1 MSFKSVKEPEKNVRV
16 IEFGCDR
23 KTFDEAVTAVYRR
36 KAPKL
41 TVPGFR
47 PGKAPQHFI
56 EKMYGSGIFYED
68 AVNDMIPALYPD
80 ALKES
85 GLTPVSQPEFDL
97 VELNDEGLTLSAKFF
112 IKPEVKIEGYKE
124 LSVKKVVNE
133 VTDEAVDS
141 EIKTVRERNA
151 RSIEITDRPAKTGDT
166 VKLDYSGTVD
176 GELFDGGTAE
186 DQTLELGSGHF
197 IPGFEDQVAGH
208 SIDEEFDVN
217 VTFPEDYGAKELAGK
232 AAVFKCK
239 IRAINEKEIPELDD
253 DFVADVSEFNTVD
266 EYKADVRAKLEK
278 READRADNEAK
289 DAIID
294 KLTEALD
301 ADIPACMFDNEVNAE
316 LQSYDG
322 RLRSQGL
329 SLDMYIKYTGMTLD
343 QMKEQFKPSAER
355 QVKLRLA
362 LEKIAELEKVEVSDE
377 EVDAE
382 YEDIAKSYNMKAED
396 VKARIEAEDVK
407 ADLKVKKAM
416 ELVEASTTYT
426 AE

>member
-1 MSFKSVKEPEKNVRV
+1 MSFKSVSEPEKNVRV

-41 TVPGFR
+41 SVPGFR

-68 AVNDMIPALYPD
+68 AVNDMIPALNPD

-85 GLTPVSQPEFDL
+85 GLEPVSRPEFDL
-97 VELNDEGLTLSAKFF
+97 VELNDEGLTLSAKFYV
-112 IKPEVKIEGYKE
+112 KPEVKIDGYKG
-124 LSVKKVVNE
+124 LTVKKVINE

-141 EIKTVRERNA
+141 EIKTVRERNG
-151 RSIEITDRPAKTGDT
+151 RSIEVTDRPAQNGDT
-166 VKLDYSGTVD
+166 VSIDYSGSVD
-176 GELFDGGTAE
+176 GELFEGGTAE
-186 DQTLELGSGHF
+186 KQSLRLGSGQF

-208 SIDEEFDVN
+208 SVGDEFDVN

-239 IRAINEKEIPELDD
+239 LHAINEREIPELDD
-253 DFVADVSEFNTVD
+253 EFVADVSEFNTVD

-289 DAIID
+289 DEIID
-294 KLTEALD
+294 KLVEALD
-301 ADIPACMFDNEVNAE
+301 ADIPAVMFDNEVENE
-316 LQSYDG
+316 LQSYDT

-329 SLDMYIKYTGMTLD
+329 SLEMYTQYTGMTVD
-343 QMKEQFKPSAER
+343 QLKEQFRPGAER

-362 LEKIAELEKVEVSDE
+362 LEAIAAQENLEVTEDE
-377 EVDAE
+377 TNAE
-382 YEDIAKSYNMKAED
+382 YEDIAKAYNMKVEEVKDRILAED
-396 VKARIEAEDVK
+396 IK

-416 ELVEASTTYT
+416 ELVEAAATYT

>member
-1 MSFKSVKEPEKNVRV
+1 MSFKSVSEPEKNVRV

-41 TVPGFR
+41 SVPGFR

-85 GLTPVSQPEFDL
+85 GLEPVSQPEFDL
-97 VELNDEGLTLSAKFF
+97 VELNDEGLTLSAKFYV
-112 IKPEVKIEGYKE
+112 KPEVKIDGYKG
-124 LSVKKVVNE
+124 LTVKKVVNE

-141 EIKTVRERNA
+141 EIKTVRERNS
-151 RSIEITDRPAKTGDT
+151 RSVEITDRPAKTGDT
-166 VKLDYSGTVD
+166 VTLDYSGSVD
-176 GELFDGGTAE
+176 GEPFEGGTAE
-186 DQTLELGSGHF
+186 KQPLELGSGHI

-208 SIDEEFDVN
+208 SIGEEFDVN

-239 IRAINEKEIPELDD
+239 INAINEKERPELVD

-266 EYKADVRAKLEK
+266 EYKADIRAKLEK

-294 KLTEALD
+294 KLVEALD
-301 ADIPACMFDNEVNAE
+301 ADIPACMFDNEVNSE
-316 LQSYDG
+316 LQSYDS

-329 SLDMYIKYTGMTLD
+329 NLDMYTKYTGMTLD
-343 QMKEQFKPSAER
+343 QMKEQFRPNAER

-362 LEKIAELEKVEVSDE
+362 LEQIAAQENIEVTEADTE
-377 EVDAE
+377 AE
-382 YEDIAKSYNMKAED
+382 YEDIAKTYNMKVEEVKERILAED
-396 VKARIEAEDVK
+396 IN

-416 ELVEASTTYT
+416 ELVEAAATYT

>member
-1 MSFKSVKEPEKNVRV
+1 MSFKSVSEPEKNVRV

-41 TVPGFR
+41 SVPGFR

-85 GLTPVSQPEFDL
+85 GLEPVSQPEFDL
-97 VELNDEGLTLSAKFF
+97 VELNDEGLTLSAKFYV
-112 IKPEVKIEGYKE
+112 KPEVKIDGYKG
-124 LSVKKVVNE
+124 LTVKKVVNE

-141 EIKTVRERNA
+141 EIKTVRERNS
-151 RSIEITDRPAKTGDT
+151 RSVEITDRPAKMGDT
-166 VKLDYSGTVD
+166 VTLDYSGSVD
-176 GELFDGGTAE
+176 GELFEGGTAE
-186 DQTLELGSGHF
+186 KQPLELGSGHF

-208 SIDEEFDVN
+208 SIGEEFDVN

-239 IRAINEKEIPELDD
+239 INAINEKEIPELDD

-266 EYKADVRAKLEK
+266 EYKADIRAKLEK

-294 KLTEALD
+294 KLVEALD
-301 ADIPACMFDNEVNAE
+301 ADIPAVMFDNEVNAE
-316 LQSYDG
+316 LQSYDN

-329 SLDMYIKYTGMTLD
+329 NLDMYTKYTGMTLD
-343 QMKEQFKPSAER
+343 QMKEQFRPNAER

-362 LEKIAELEKVEVSDE
+362 LEQIAAQENIEVTEADTE
-377 EVDAE
+377 AE
-382 YEDIAKSYNMKAED
+382 YEDIAKTYNMKVEEVKERILAED
-396 VKARIEAEDVK
+396 IN

-416 ELVEASTTYT
+416 ELVEAAATYT

>member
-1 MSFKSVKEPEKNVRV
+1 MSFKSVSEPEKNVRV

-41 TVPGFR
+41 SVPGFR

-85 GLTPVSQPEFDL
+85 GLEPVSRPEFDL
-97 VELNDEGLTLSAKFF
+97 VELNDEGLTLSAKFYV
-112 IKPEVKIEGYKE
+112 KPEVKIDGYKG
-124 LSVKKVVNE
+124 LTVKKVINE
-133 VTDEAVDS
+133 VTGEAVDS
-141 EIKTVRERNA
+141 EIQTVRERNA
-151 RSIEITDRPAKTGDT
+151 RSIEVTDRPAQRGDT
-166 VKLDYSGTVD
+166 VTIDYSGSVD
-176 GELFDGGTAE
+176 GELFEGGTAE
-186 DQTLELGSGHF
+186 KQSLRLGSGQF

-208 SIDEEFDVN
+208 SIGDEFDVN

-239 IRAINEKEIPELDD
+239 LHAINEREIPELDD
-253 DFVADVSEFNTVD
+253 EFVADVSEFNTVD

-289 DAIID
+289 DEIID
-294 KLTEALD
+294 KLVEALD
-301 ADIPACMFDNEVNAE
+301 ADIPAVMFDNEVENE
-316 LQSYDG
+316 LQSYDT

-329 SLDMYIKYTGMTLD
+329 SLEMYTQYTGMTVD
-343 QMKEQFKPSAER
+343 QLKEQFRPGAER

-362 LEKIAELEKVEVSDE
+362 LEAIAAQENLEVTEDE
-377 EVDAE
+377 TNAE
-382 YEDIAKSYNMKAED
+382 YEDIAKAYNMKVEEVKDRILAED
-396 VKARIEAEDVK
+396 IK

-416 ELVEASTTYT
+416 ELVEAAATYT

>member
-1 MSFKSVKEPEKNVRV
+1 MSFKSVSEPEKNVRV

-36 KAPKL
+36 KAPKIS
-41 TVPGFR
+41 VPGFR

-56 EKMYGSGIFYED
+56 EKMYGSGIFYEE

-85 GLTPVSQPEFDL
+85 GLEPVSQPEFDL
-97 VELNDEGLTLSAKFF
+97 VELNEEGLTLSAKFYV
-112 IKPEVKIEGYKE
+112 KPEVKIDGYKG
-124 LSVKKVVNE
+124 LSVRKVVNE

-151 RSIEITDRPAKTGDT
+151 RSVEITDRPAKIGDT
-166 VKLDYSGTVD
+166 VTLDYSGSVD
-176 GELFDGGTAE
+176 GELFEGGTAE
-186 DQTLELGSGHF
+186 NQPLELGSGHF

-239 IRAINEKEIPELDD
+239 LHGITEKEVPELDD

-266 EYKADVRAKLEK
+266 EYKADIRKKLEK

-294 KLTEALD
+294 KLVEALD
-301 ADIPACMFDNEVNAE
+301 ADIPAVMFDNEVNAE
-316 LQSYDG
+316 LQSYDN

-329 SLDMYIKYTGMTLD
+329 NLDMYTKYTGMTLD
-343 QMKEQFKPSAER
+343 QMKEQFRPNAER

-362 LEKIAELEKVEVSDE
+362 LEQIAAQENIEVSE
-377 EVDAE
+377 EDTNAE
-382 YEDIAKSYNMKAED
+382 YEEIAKSYNMKVEEVRERILAED
-396 VKARIEAEDVK
+396 IN

-416 ELVEASTTYT
+416 ELVEAAASYT

>member
-1 MSFKSVKEPEKNVRV
+1 MSFKSVSEPEKNVRV

-41 TVPGFR
+41 SVPGFR

-85 GLTPVSQPEFDL
+85 GLEPVSRPEFDL
-97 VELNDEGLTLSAKFF
+97 VELNDEGLTLSAKFYV
-112 IKPEVKIEGYKE
+112 KPEVKIDGYKG
-124 LSVKKVVNE
+124 LTVKKVINE
-133 VTDEAVDS
+133 VTGEAVDS
-141 EIKTVRERNA
+141 EIQTVRERNA
-151 RSIEITDRPAKTGDT
+151 RSIEVTDRPAQRGDT
-166 VKLDYSGTVD
+166 VTIDYSGSVD
-176 GELFDGGTAE
+176 GELFEGGTAE
-186 DQTLELGSGHF
+186 KQSLRLGSGQF

-208 SIDEEFDVN
+208 SIGDEFDVN

-239 IRAINEKEIPELDD
+239 LHAINEREIPELDD
-253 DFVADVSEFNTVD
+253 EFVADVSEFNTVD

-289 DAIID
+289 DEIID
-294 KLTEALD
+294 KLVEALD
-301 ADIPACMFDNEVNAE
+301 ADIPAVMFDNEVENE
-316 LQSYDG
+316 LQSYDT

-329 SLDMYIKYTGMTLD
+329 SLEMYTVHRHDRRSAQGTVQTGC
-343 QMKEQFKPSAER
+343 
-355 QVKLRLA
+355 
-362 LEKIAELEKVEVSDE
+362 
-377 EVDAE
+377 
-382 YEDIAKSYNMKAED
+382 
-396 VKARIEAEDVK
+396 
-407 ADLKVKKAM
+407 
-416 ELVEASTTYT
+416 
-426 AE
+426 

>member
-1 MSFKSVKEPEKNVRV
+1 MSFKSVSEPEKNVRV

-41 TVPGFR
+41 SVPGFR

-85 GLTPVSQPEFDL
+85 GLEPVSRPEFDL
-97 VELNDEGLTLSAKFF
+97 VELNDEGLTLSAKFYV
-112 IKPEVKIEGYKE
+112 KPEVKIDGYKG
-124 LSVKKVVNE
+124 LTVKKVINE

-141 EIKTVRERNA
+141 EIKTVRERNG
-151 RSIEITDRPAKTGDT
+151 RSIEVTDRPAQNGDT
-166 VKLDYSGTVD
+166 VSIDYSGSVD
-176 GELFDGGTAE
+176 GELFEGGTAE
-186 DQTLELGSGHF
+186 KQSLRLGSGQF

-208 SIDEEFDVN
+208 SVGDEFDVN

-239 IRAINEKEIPELDD
+239 LHAINEREIPELDD
-253 DFVADVSEFNTVD
+253 EFVADVSEFNTVD

-289 DAIID
+289 DEIID
-294 KLTEALD
+294 KLVEALD
-301 ADIPACMFDNEVNAE
+301 ADIPAVMFDNEVENE
-316 LQSYDG
+316 LQNYDT

-329 SLDMYIKYTGMTLD
+329 SLEMYTQYTGMTVD
-343 QMKEQFKPSAER
+343 QLKEQFRPGAER

-362 LEKIAELEKVEVSDE
+362 LEAIAAQENLEVTEDE
-377 EVDAE
+377 TNAE
-382 YEDIAKSYNMKAED
+382 YEDIAKAYNMKVEEVKDRILAED
-396 VKARIEAEDVK
+396 IK

-416 ELVEASTTYT
+416 ELVEAAATYT

>member
-1 MSFKSVKEPEKNVRV
+1 MSFKSVSEPEKNVRV

-41 TVPGFR
+41 SVPGFR

-85 GLTPVSQPEFDL
+85 GLEPVSRPEFDL
-97 VELNDEGLTLSAKFF
+97 VELNDEGLTLSAKFYV
-112 IKPEVKIEGYKE
+112 KPEVKIDGYKG
-124 LSVKKVVNE
+124 LTVKKVINE

-141 EIKTVRERNA
+141 EIKTVRERNG
-151 RSIEITDRPAKTGDT
+151 RSIEVTDRPAQNGDT
-166 VKLDYSGTVD
+166 VSIDYSGSVD
-176 GELFDGGTAE
+176 GELFEGGTAE
-186 DQTLELGSGHF
+186 KQSLRLGSGQF

-208 SIDEEFDVN
+208 SVGDEFDVN

-239 IRAINEKEIPELDD
+239 LHAINERENPELDD
-253 DFVADVSEFNTVD
+253 EFVADVSEFNTVD

-289 DAIID
+289 DEIID
-294 KLTEALD
+294 KLVEALD
-301 ADIPACMFDNEVNAE
+301 ADIPAVMFDNEVENE
-316 LQSYDG
+316 LQSYDT

-329 SLDMYIKYTGMTLD
+329 SLEMYTQYTGMTVD
-343 QMKEQFKPSAER
+343 QLKEQFRPGAER

-362 LEKIAELEKVEVSDE
+362 LEAIAAQENLEVTEDE
-377 EVDAE
+377 TNAE
-382 YEDIAKSYNMKAED
+382 YEDIAKAYNMKVEEVKDRILAED
-396 VKARIEAEDVK
+396 IK

-416 ELVEASTTYT
+416 ELVEAAATYT

>member
-1 MSFKSVKEPEKNVRV
+1 MSLKSVKEPEKNVRV

-47 PGKAPQHFI
+47 PGKAPQRFI

-85 GLTPVSQPEFDL
+85 GLDPVSQPEFDM
-97 VELNDEGLTLSAKFF
+97 VDLNDEGLTLSAKFY
-112 IKPEVKIEGYKE
+112 IKPEVKIDGYKE

-133 VTDEAVDS
+133 VTDEAVDN

-166 VKLDYSGTVD
+166 VTLDYSGSVD
-176 GELFDGGTAE
+176 GELFEGGTAE
-186 DQTLELGSGHF
+186 NQPLELGSGHF

-239 IRAINEKEIPELDD
+239 IHAINEKEIPELDD
-253 DFVADVSEFNTVD
+253 EFVADVSEFNTVD
-266 EYKADVRAKLEK
+266 EYNADVRAKLEK

-294 KLTEALD
+294 KLVEAID
-301 ADIPACMFDNEVNAE
+301 VDIPEVMFENEVNSE
-316 LQSYDG
+316 LQSFDT

-329 SLDMYIKYTGMTLD
+329 NLDMYEKYTGLTLD
-343 QMKEQFKPSAER
+343 KMKEQYRPNAER

-362 LEKIAELEKVEVSDE
+362 LEKIAEQEAVEVSDE
-377 EVDAE
+377 EIETE
-382 YEDIAKSYNMKAED
+382 YADIAKAYNMEAEE
-396 VKARIEAEDVK
+396 VKARILADDIK

-416 ELVEASTTYT
+416 ELVEAATKYT

>member
-1 MSFKSVKEPEKNVRV
+1 MSFKSVSEPEKNVRV

-41 TVPGFR
+41 SVPGFR

-85 GLTPVSQPEFDL
+85 GLEPVSRPEFDL
-97 VELNDEGLTLSAKFF
+97 VELNDEGLTLSAKFYV
-112 IKPEVKIEGYKE
+112 KPEVKIDGYKG
-124 LSVKKVVNE
+124 LTVKKVINE

-141 EIKTVRERNA
+141 EIKTVRERNG
-151 RSIEITDRPAKTGDT
+151 RSIEVTDRPAQNGDT
-166 VKLDYSGTVD
+166 VSIDYSGSVD
-176 GELFDGGTAE
+176 GELFEGGTAE
-186 DQTLELGSGHF
+186 KQSLILGSGQF

-208 SIDEEFDVN
+208 SVGDEFDVN

-239 IRAINEKEIPELDD
+239 LHAINEREIPELDD
-253 DFVADVSEFNTVD
+253 EFVADVSEFNTVD

-289 DAIID
+289 DEIID
-294 KLTEALD
+294 KLVEALD
-301 ADIPACMFDNEVNAE
+301 ADIPAVMFDNEVENE
-316 LQSYDG
+316 LQSYDT

-329 SLDMYIKYTGMTLD
+329 SLEMYTQYTGMTVD
-343 QMKEQFKPSAER
+343 QLKEQFRPGAER

-362 LEKIAELEKVEVSDE
+362 LEAIAAQENLEVTEDE
-377 EVDAE
+377 TNAE
-382 YEDIAKSYNMKAED
+382 YEDIAKAYNMKVEEVKDRILAED
-396 VKARIEAEDVK
+396 IK

-416 ELVEASTTYT
+416 ELVEAAATYT

>member
-329 SLDMYIKYTGMTLD
+329 SLDMYIKYTGLTLD
-343 QMKEQFKPSAER
+343 QMKEQFRPSAER

>member
-1 MSFKSVKEPEKNVRV
+1 MSFKSVSEPEKNVRV

-41 TVPGFR
+41 SVPGFR

-85 GLTPVSQPEFDL
+85 GLEPVSRPEFDL
-97 VELNDEGLTLSAKFF
+97 VELNDEGLTLSAKFYV
-112 IKPEVKIEGYKE
+112 KPEVKIDGYKG
-124 LSVKKVVNE
+124 LTVKKVINE

-141 EIKTVRERNA
+141 EIKTVRERNG
-151 RSIEITDRPAKTGDT
+151 RSIEVTDRPAQNGDT
-166 VKLDYSGTVD
+166 VSIDYSGSVD
-176 GELFDGGTAE
+176 GELFEGGTAE
-186 DQTLELGSGHF
+186 KQSLRLGSGQF

-208 SIDEEFDVN
+208 SVGDEFDVN

-239 IRAINEKEIPELDD
+239 LHAINEREIPELDD
-253 DFVADVSEFNTVD
+253 EFVADVSEFNTVD

-289 DAIID
+289 DEIID
-294 KLTEALD
+294 KLVEALD
-301 ADIPACMFDNEVNAE
+301 ADIPAVMFDNEVENE
-316 LQSYDG
+316 LQSYDT

-329 SLDMYIKYTGMTLD
+329 SLEMYTQYTGMTVD
-343 QMKEQFKPSAER
+343 QLKEQFRPGAER

-362 LEKIAELEKVEVSDE
+362 LEAIAAQENLEVTEDE
-377 EVDAE
+377 TNAE
-382 YEDIAKSYNMKAED
+382 YEDIAKAYNMKVEEVKDRILAED
-396 VKARIEAEDVK
+396 IK

-416 ELVEASTTYT
+416 ELVEAAATYT

>member
-1 MSFKSVKEPEKNVRV
+1 MSFKSVSEPEKNVRV

-36 KAPKL
+36 KAPKI

-85 GLTPVSQPEFDL
+85 GLEPVSQPEFDL
-97 VELNDEGLTLSAKFF
+97 VELNEEGLTLSAKFYV
-112 IKPEVKIEGYKE
+112 KPEVKIDGYKG
-124 LSVKKVVNE
+124 LTVKKVVNE
-133 VTDEAVDS
+133 ITDEAVDS

-151 RSIEITDRPAKTGDT
+151 RSVEITDRPAKTGDT
-166 VKLDYSGTVD
+166 VTLDYSGSVD
-176 GELFDGGTAE
+176 GELFEGGTAE
-186 DQTLELGSGHF
+186 KQPLELGSGHF

-208 SIDEEFDVN
+208 SIGEEFDVN

-239 IRAINEKEIPELDD
+239 IHAINEKEIPELDD

-266 EYKADVRAKLEK
+266 EYKADVRSKLEK

-289 DAIID
+289 DEIID
-294 KLTEALD
+294 KLIEALD
-301 ADIPACMFDNEVNAE
+301 ADIPTVMFDNEVNAE
-316 LQSYDG
+316 LQNYDN

-329 SLDMYIKYTGMTLD
+329 SLDMYSKYTGMTVD
-343 QMKEQFKPSAER
+343 QLKDQFRPGAER

-362 LEKIAELEKVEVSDE
+362 LEQIAAQENLEVTEDE
-377 EVDAE
+377 TNAE
-382 YEDIAKSYNMKAED
+382 YEDIAKSYNMKVEEVKDRILAED
-396 VKARIEAEDVK
+396 IN

-416 ELVEASTTYT
+416 ELVEAAATYT

>member
-1 MSFKSVKEPEKNVRV
+1 MSFKSVSEPEKNVRV

-41 TVPGFR
+41 SVPGFR

-85 GLTPVSQPEFDL
+85 GLEPVSRPEFDL
-97 VELNDEGLTLSAKFF
+97 VELNDEGLTLSAKFYV
-112 IKPEVKIEGYKE
+112 KPEVKIDGYKG
-124 LSVKKVVNE
+124 LTVKKVINE
-133 VTDEAVDS
+133 VTGEAVDS
-141 EIKTVRERNA
+141 EIQTVRERNA
-151 RSIEITDRPAKTGDT
+151 RSIEITDRPAQNDDIVTI
-166 VKLDYSGTVD
+166 DYSGSVD
-176 GELFDGGTAE
+176 GELFEGGTAE
-186 DQTLELGSGHF
+186 KQSLKLGSGQF

-208 SIDEEFDVN
+208 SIGDEFDVN

-239 IRAINEKEIPELDD
+239 LHAISEREIPELDD
-253 DFVADVSEFNTVD
+253 EFVADVSEFNTVD

-278 READRADNEAK
+278 READRADNAAK
-289 DAIID
+289 DEIID
-294 KLTEALD
+294 KLVEALD
-301 ADIPACMFDNEVNAE
+301 ADIPAVMFDNEVENE
-316 LQSYDG
+316 LQSYDT

-329 SLDMYIKYTGMTLD
+329 SLEMYTQYTGMTVD
-343 QMKEQFKPSAER
+343 QLKEQFRPGAER

-362 LEKIAELEKVEVSDE
+362 LEAIAAQENVEVTEDE
-377 EVDAE
+377 TNAE
-382 YEDIAKSYNMKAED
+382 YEDIAKAYNMKVEEVKDRILAED
-396 VKARIEAEDVK
+396 IN

-416 ELVEASTTYT
+416 ELVEAAATYT

>member
-41 TVPGFR
+41 SVPGFR

-197 IPGFEDQVAGH
+197 IPGFEDQVTGH

-232 AAVFKCK
+232 AAVFKCR

>member
-1 MSFKSVKEPEKNVRV
+1 MSFKSVSEPEKNVRV

-23 KTFDEAVTAVYRR
+23 KAFDEAVTAVYRR

-41 TVPGFR
+41 SVPGFR

-85 GLTPVSQPEFDL
+85 GLEPVSQPEFDL
-97 VELNDEGLTLSAKFF
+97 VELNDEGLTLSAKFYV
-112 IKPEVKIEGYKE
+112 KPKVKIDGYKG
-124 LSVKKVVNE
+124 LTVKKVVNE

-141 EIKTVRERNA
+141 EIKTIRERNS
-151 RSIEITDRPAKTGDT
+151 RSVEITDRPAKTGDT
-166 VKLDYSGTVD
+166 VTLDYSGSVD
-176 GELFDGGTAE
+176 GEPFEGGTAE
-186 DQTLELGSGHF
+186 KQPLELGSGHF

-208 SIDEEFDVN
+208 SIGEEFDVN

-239 IRAINEKEIPELDD
+239 INAINEKEIPELDD

-266 EYKADVRAKLEK
+266 EYKADIRAKLEK

-294 KLTEALD
+294 KLVEALD
-301 ADIPACMFDNEVNAE
+301 ADIPAVMFDNEINAE
-316 LQSYDG
+316 LQSYDN

-329 SLDMYIKYTGMTLD
+329 NLDMYTKYTGMTLD
-343 QMKEQFKPSAER
+343 QMKEQFRPNAER

-362 LEKIAELEKVEVSDE
+362 LEQIAAQENIEVTEADTE
-377 EVDAE
+377 AE
-382 YEDIAKSYNMKAED
+382 YEDIAKTYNMKVEEVKERILAED
-396 VKARIEAEDVK
+396 IN

-416 ELVEASTTYT
+416 ELVEAAATYT

>member
-1 MSFKSVKEPEKNVRV
+1 MSFKSVSEPEKNVRV

-41 TVPGFR
+41 SVPGFR

-85 GLTPVSQPEFDL
+85 GLEPVSQPEFDL
-97 VELNDEGLTLSAKFF
+97 VELNDEGLTLSAKFYV
-112 IKPEVKIEGYKE
+112 KPEVKIDGYKG
-124 LSVKKVVNE
+124 LTVKKVVNE

-141 EIKTVRERNA
+141 EIKTVRERNS
-151 RSIEITDRPAKTGDT
+151 RSVEITDRPAKTGDT
-166 VKLDYSGTVD
+166 VTLDYSGSVD
-176 GELFDGGTAE
+176 GEPFEGGTAE
-186 DQTLELGSGHF
+186 KQPLELGSGHF

-208 SIDEEFDVN
+208 SIGEEFDVN

-239 IRAINEKEIPELDD
+239 INAINEKEIPELDD

-266 EYKADVRAKLEK
+266 EYKADIRAKLEK

-294 KLTEALD
+294 KLVEALD
-301 ADIPACMFDNEVNAE
+301 ADIPAVMFDNEINAE
-316 LQSYDG
+316 LQSYDS

-329 SLDMYIKYTGMTLD
+329 NLDMYTKYTGMTLD
-343 QMKEQFKPSAER
+343 QMKEQFRPNAER

-362 LEKIAELEKVEVSDE
+362 LEQIAAQENVEVTEADTE
-377 EVDAE
+377 AE
-382 YEDIAKSYNMKAED
+382 YEDIAKTYNMKVEEVKERILAED
-396 VKARIEAEDVK
+396 IN

-416 ELVEASTTYT
+416 ELVEAAATYT

>member
-1 MSFKSVKEPEKNVRV
+1 MSFKSVSEPEKNVRV

-68 AVNDMIPALYPD
+68 AVNDMIPVLYPD

-85 GLTPVSQPEFDL
+85 GLDPVSQPEFDL
-97 VELNDEGLTLSAKFF
+97 VELNDEGLTLSAKFY

-141 EIKTVRERNA
+141 EIKSVRERNA
-151 RSIEITDRPAKTGDT
+151 RSIEITDRPAKLGDT
-166 VKLDYSGTVD
+166 VTLDYSGSVD
-176 GELFDGGTAE
+176 GKLFDGGTAE
-186 DQTLELGSGHF
+186 NQPLELGSGHF
-197 IPGFEDQVAGH
+197 IPGFEDQVVGH
-208 SIDEEFDVN
+208 SIDEDFDVN
-217 VTFPEDYGAKELAGK
+217 VTFPEDYNAKELAGK

-239 IRAINEKEIPELDD
+239 IHAINEKEIPELDD
-253 DFVADVSEFNTVD
+253 EFVADVSEFNTVD
-266 EYKADVRAKLEK
+266 EYKADIRAKLEK

-294 KLTEALD
+294 KLVEALD
-301 ADIPACMFDNEVNAE
+301 ADIPEVMFDNEVNAE
-316 LQSYDG
+316 LQNYDN

-329 SLDMYIKYTGMTLD
+329 SLDMYVKYTGMTLD
-343 QMKEQFKPSAER
+343 QMKEQFKPNAER

-362 LEKIAELEKVEVSDE
+362 LEKIAELEGVTVSE
-377 EVDAE
+377 EETEAE
-382 YEDIAKSYNMKAED
+382 YADIAKAYNMEAEE
-396 VKARIEAEDVK
+396 VKARILADDIN

-416 ELVEASTTYT
+416 ELVEAATTYT

>member
-1 MSFKSVKEPEKNVRV
+1 MSLKSVKEPEKNVRV

-85 GLTPVSQPEFDL
+85 GLDPVSQPEFDM
-97 VELNDEGLTLSAKFF
+97 VDLNDEGLTLSAKFY
-112 IKPEVKIEGYKE
+112 IKPEVKIDGYKE

-133 VTDEAVDS
+133 VTDEAVDN

-166 VKLDYSGTVD
+166 VTLDYSGSVD
-176 GELFDGGTAE
+176 GELFEGGTAE
-186 DQTLELGSGHF
+186 NQPLELGSGHF

-239 IRAINEKEIPELDD
+239 IHAINEKEIPELDD
-253 DFVADVSEFNTVD
+253 EFVADVSEFNTVD

-294 KLTEALD
+294 KLVEAID
-301 ADIPACMFDNEVNAE
+301 ADIPEVMFENEVNSE
-316 LQSYDG
+316 LQSFDT

-329 SLDMYIKYTGMTLD
+329 NLDMYEKYTGLTLD
-343 QMKEQFKPSAER
+343 KMKEQYRPNAER

-362 LEKIAELEKVEVSDE
+362 LEKIAEQEALEVSDE
-377 EVDAE
+377 EIETE
-382 YEDIAKSYNMKAED
+382 YADIAKAYNMEAEE
-396 VKARIEAEDVK
+396 VKARILADDIK

-416 ELVEASTTYT
+416 ELVEAATKYT

>member
-1 MSFKSVKEPEKNVRV
+1 MSLKSVKEPEKNLRV

-23 KTFDEAVTAVYRR
+23 QTFDEAVTAVYRR

-41 TVPGFR
+41 SVPGFR
-47 PGKAPQHFI
+47 PGKAPQRFI
-56 EKMYGSGIFYED
+56 EKVYGSGIFYED

-85 GLTPVSQPEFDL
+85 GLDPVSQPEFDM
-97 VELNDEGLTLSAKFF
+97 VELNDEGLTLSAKFYV
-112 IKPEVKIEGYKE
+112 KPEVKIEGYKD
-124 LSVKKVVNE
+124 LTVKKVVNE
-133 VTDEAVDS
+133 VTDEAVEN

-151 RSIEITDRPAKTGDT
+151 RIIEVTDRPAKTGDT
-166 VKLDYSGTVD
+166 VTLDYSGSVD
-176 GELFDGGTAE
+176 GELFEGGTAE
-186 DQTLELGSGHF
+186 NQPLELGSGHF

-217 VTFPEDYGAKELAGK
+217 VTFPEDYNAKELAGK

-239 IRAINEKEIPELDD
+239 IHAISEKEIPELDN
-253 DFVADVSEFNTVD
+253 DFVADVSEFDTVD
-266 EYKADVRAKLEK
+266 EYKADIRAKLEK
-278 READRADNEAK
+278 TESDRADNEAK

-294 KLTEALD
+294 KLVEALD
-301 ADIPACMFDNEVNAE
+301 ADIPEVMFNNETEAE
-316 LQSYDG
+316 LQSYDN

-343 QMKEQFKPSAER
+343 KMKEQFRPSAER

-362 LEKIAELEKVEVSDE
+362 LEKIAELEAVEVSDD
-377 EVDAE
+377 EVETE
-382 YEDIAKSYNMKAED
+382 YTDIAKTYNMEAEE
-396 VKARIEAEDVK
+396 VKARILADDIK

-416 ELVEASTTYT
+416 ELVEAATKYT

>member
-1 MSFKSVKEPEKNVRV
+1 MSFKSVSEPEKNVRV

-41 TVPGFR
+41 SVPGFR

-85 GLTPVSQPEFDL
+85 GLEPVSRPEFDL
-97 VELNDEGLTLSAKFF
+97 VELNDEGLTLSAKFYV
-112 IKPEVKIEGYKE
+112 KPEVKIDGYKG
-124 LSVKKVVNE
+124 LTVKKVINE

-141 EIKTVRERNA
+141 EIKTVRERNG
-151 RSIEITDRPAKTGDT
+151 RSIEVTDRPAQNGDT
-166 VKLDYSGTVD
+166 VSIDYSGSVD
-176 GELFDGGTAE
+176 GELFEGGTAE
-186 DQTLELGSGHF
+186 KQSLRLGSGQF

-208 SIDEEFDVN
+208 SVGDEFDVN

-239 IRAINEKEIPELDD
+239 LHAINEREIPELDD
-253 DFVADVSEFNTVD
+253 EFVADVSEFNTVD
-266 EYKADVRAKLEK
+266 EYKADIRAKLEK

-289 DAIID
+289 DEIID
-294 KLTEALD
+294 KLVEALD
-301 ADIPACMFDNEVNAE
+301 ADIPAVMFDNEVENE
-316 LQSYDG
+316 LQSYDT

-329 SLDMYIKYTGMTLD
+329 SLEMYTQYTGMTVD
-343 QMKEQFKPSAER
+343 QLKEQFRPGAER

-362 LEKIAELEKVEVSDE
+362 LEAIAAQENLEVTEDE
-377 EVDAE
+377 TNAE
-382 YEDIAKSYNMKAED
+382 YEDIAKAYNMKVEEVKDRILAED
-396 VKARIEAEDVK
+396 IK

-416 ELVEASTTYT
+416 ELVEAAATYT

>member
-1 MSFKSVKEPEKNVRV
+1 MSFKSVSEPEKNVRV

-41 TVPGFR
+41 SVPGFR

-56 EKMYGSGIFYED
+56 EKMYGSGIFYEE

-85 GLTPVSQPEFDL
+85 GLKPVSRPEFDI
-97 VELNDEGLTLSAKFF
+97 VELNDEGRTLSAKFYV
-112 IKPEVKIEGYKE
+112 KPEVKIDGYKG
-124 LSVKKVVNE
+124 LTVKKVVNE
-133 VTDEAVDS
+133 ITDEAVDA

-151 RSIEITDRPAKTGDT
+151 RSVEITDRPAKTGDT
-166 VKLDYSGTVD
+166 VTLDYSGSVD
-176 GELFDGGTAE
+176 GELFEGGTAE
-186 DQTLELGSGHF
+186 NQPLELGSGHF

-208 SIDEEFDVN
+208 SIGEEFDVN

-239 IRAINEKEIPELDD
+239 INTINEKEIPELDD

-266 EYKADVRAKLEK
+266 EYKADIRAKLEK

-294 KLTEALD
+294 KLVEALD
-301 ADIPACMFDNEVNAE
+301 ADIPAVMFDNEVNAE
-316 LQSYDG
+316 LQSYDN

-329 SLDMYIKYTGMTLD
+329 NLDMYTKYTGMTLD
-343 QMKEQFKPSAER
+343 QMKEQFRPNAER

-362 LEKIAELEKVEVSDE
+362 LEQIAAQENIEVTEADTE
-377 EVDAE
+377 AE
-382 YEDIAKSYNMKAED
+382 YEDIAKTYNMKVEEVKERILAED
-396 VKARIEAEDVK
+396 IN

-416 ELVEASTTYT
+416 ELVEAAATYT